1 MISVN
6 KVLNEMEKINETGLF
21 YDIIKESYEQLVNE
35 LMQKDCQR
43 VEFIRGML
51 SVYSEIL
58 KDKSHWKTER
68 ISYFK

>member
-1 MISVN
+1 ME
-6 KVLNEMEKINETGLF
+6 KLNENGLF
-21 YDIIKESYEQLVNE
+21 YNKLEEPYEQLLNE

-58 KDKSHWKTER
+58 KDKTHWKQTVKYKG
-68 ISYFK
+68 YF

>member
-1 MISVN
+1 
-6 KVLNEMEKINETGLF
+6 MEKVNELNLF
-21 YDIIKESYEQLVNE
+21 YDKTKEAYEQLINE

-58 KDKSHWKTER
+58 KDKAHWQSETKYN
-68 ISYFK
+68 YFK

>member
-1 MISVN
+1 MVKN
-6 KVLNEMEKINETGLF
+6 NEIGLF
-21 YDIIKESYEQLVNE
+21 YNEIEEAYEKLINE

-58 KDKSHWKTER
+58 KDKSHWKTEP
-68 ISYFK
+68 INYFK

>member
-1 MISVN
+1 
-6 KVLNEMEKINETGLF
+6 MEKTNETGYF
-21 YDIIKESYEQLVNE
+21 YKKIEEAYYQLVNE

-58 KDKSHWKTER
+58 KDKNHWKTEPET
-68 ISYFK
+68 YFK